1 MFSCR
6 EDCREII
13 ILIRKYGKEK
23 SVVGGDWFDSTVMLL
38 AGDLS
43 LLLSEYRVDGTGCNP
58 DKASLCSTYIDVL
71 LFCLGEEE
79 SELLSEFPCVDDD
92 HDRKMLSICVRKFS
106 IFV

>member
-1 MFSCR
+1 M
-6 EDCREII
+6 
-13 ILIRKYGKEK
+13 
-23 SVVGGDWFDSTVMLL
+23 VGGDWFDSTVMLL